1 MNWTSFFM
9 GVLATYAV
17 SFAVALFLVGM
28 LKGGDRER

>member
-1 MNWTSFFM
+1 MNWLSFFM

-28 LKGGDRER
+28 LRDR

>member
-28 LKGGDRER
+28 LRNR